1 MKRSRLDSGQQGP
14 SYAKRMTRATAG
26 EKEWKWQHY
35 FSQLSEDVLDKIEM
49 DETALF
55 SVTIDKDADVISKTV
70 RSIIPDYARVCDATA
85 CVGGNTISFAKVFRN
100 VTSIEM
106 DPGRFEM
113 LKKNVGLT
121 GYANHVTFVNM
132 DFLRFK
138 ENMSIYDFIFFDP
151 PYCFRYI
158 IIIDGE
164 VKITKK
170 WLP

>member
-1 MKRSRLDSGQQGP
+1 MKRSGP
-14 SYAKRMTRATAG
+14 SYPKEEPPGIKRMTRSTAG

-35 FSQLSEDVLDKIEM
+35 FSQLPDEVLDKIEM

-55 SVTIDKDADVISKTV
+55 SVTIDRDADVISQIV
-70 RSIIPDYARVCDATA
+70 RSLIPDYALVCDATA

-113 LKKNVGLT
+113 LKKNAGL
-121 GYANHVTFVNM
+121 ARVDNHINFVNM

-138 ENMSIYDFIFFDP
+138 ETMGTYDFIFFDP
-151 PYCFRYI
+151 PYCTYYFH
-158 IIIDGE
+158 
-164 VKITKK
+164 
-170 WLP
+170 